1 MIAVDTSALMAILL
15 DEPEAAAC
23 AEAFATNDRIVISAA
38 TVAEAL
44 IVAERRGIGA
54 EMADLSI
61 DSISKFQT
69 SRWPWRGGSPIPA
82 RDGVKVSTLPG

>member
-1 MIAVDTSALMAILL
+1 MIAVDTSASMAILL

-44 IVAERRGIGA
+44 VVAGRRGSARRRTG
-54 EMADLSI
+54 LSM
-61 DSISKFQT
+61 DSISRLRT
-69 SRWPWRGGSPIPA
+69 SHRPRRGGSPIPV